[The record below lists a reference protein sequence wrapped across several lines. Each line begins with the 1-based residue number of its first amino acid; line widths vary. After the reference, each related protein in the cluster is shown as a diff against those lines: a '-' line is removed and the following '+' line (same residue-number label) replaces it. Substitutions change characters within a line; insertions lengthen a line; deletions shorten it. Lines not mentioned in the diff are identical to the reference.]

1 MSEVVATLDS
11 QRSQSDAIESS
22 ASDNAP
28 MPLNPSRLGPR
39 PGSRVI
45 VAGGCGGMGR
55 ALVRALCDTGVQVAV
70 LDQPS
75 ALLQHPPSA
84 GVLAIPMDGSD
95 AVSVRDAFAQVAS
108 QWPSIDGF
116 CNLIGFMKSWVRIA
130 DMPIEAFD
138 EVVAGNLRP
147 HFLCAQAALPLLHA
161 SGQGAIVTVS
171 STLGID
177 VGKGYVHYSACKAG
191 IIALTKGLAR
201 ENAPR
206 VRVNG
211 IAPGLTDTA
220 FLQGGTGRPA
230 VFEAMDPHRY
240 GSRVPLGR
248 VAVPED
254 MVGPILFLLG
264 DASRYVNGETM
275 IVDGGV
281 YTQ

>member
-1 MSEVVATLDS
+1 MTALAS
-11 QRSQSDAIESS
+11 QASGAALSAPDAVSS
-22 ASDNAP
+22 ALT
-28 MPLNPSRLGPR
+28 PLDPSRLGPR
-39 PGSRVI
+39 LGARVV

-55 ALVRALCDTGVQVAV
+55 ALVRALCETGVQVAV

-75 ALLQHPPSA
+75 ALAQHPPPE
-84 GVLAIPMDGSD
+84 GVLALAMDGSD
-95 AVSVRDAFAQVAS
+95 ANSVRDAFAAIQAK
-108 QWPSIDGF
+108 WPSIDGF

-161 SGQGAIVTVS
+161 SGQGAMVNVS
-171 STLGID
+171 STLGMD

-206 VRVNG
+206 VRVNA

-230 VFEAMDPHRY
+230 VFEAMDPQRY
-240 GSRVPLGR
+240 AARVPLGR
-248 VAVPED
+248 VAVAED

>member
-1 MSEVVATLDS
+1 MVALPSRQSPAQTSDPATVSFAAGPLD
-11 QRSQSDAIESS
+11 
-22 ASDNAP
+22 
-28 MPLNPSRLGPR
+28 PSRLGPR
-39 PGSRVI
+39 PGARVV

-55 ALVRALCDTGVQVAV
+55 ALVGALCDTGVHVAV

-75 ALLQHPPSA
+75 ALRQHPPPS
-84 GVLAIPMDGSD
+84 GVLAISMDGSD
-95 AVSVRDAFAQVAS
+95 AFSVRDAFAQVRA
-108 QWPSIDGF
+108 QWSSVDGF
-116 CNLIGFMKSWVRIA
+116 CNLIGFMKSWVHIA

-147 HFLCAQAALPLLHA
+147 HFLCAQAVLPLLHA
-161 SGQGAIVTVS
+161 AGHGAMVNVS
-171 STLGID
+171 STLGMD

-230 VFEAMDPHRY
+230 VFEAMDPQRY
-240 GSRVPLGR
+240 GERVPLGR
-248 VAVPED
+248 IAVPED

>member
-1 MSEVVATLDS
+1 MSV
-11 QRSQSDAIESS
+11 S
-22 ASDNAP
+22 ASTPQAGESEQSGSPAVSSVPAP
-28 MPLNPSRLGPR
+28 LDPARLGPR
-39 PGSRVI
+39 PGERVI
-45 VAGGCGGMGR
+45 VAGGCGGIGR

-75 ALLQHPPSA
+75 ALQQHPPPD
-84 GVLAIPMDGSD
+84 GVLAFPMDGSD
-95 AVSVRDAFAQVAS
+95 ATSVRDAFAALRA
-108 QWPSIDGF
+108 QWPSVNGF
-116 CNLIGFMKSWVRIA
+116 CNLIGFMKAWVRIA
-130 DMPIEAFD
+130 EMPIEAFD
-138 EVVAGNLRP
+138 EIVAGNLRP
-147 HFLCAQAALPLLHA
+147 HFLCAQAVLPLLHA
-161 SGQGAIVTVS
+161 AGQAAIVNVS
-171 STLGID
+171 STLGLD

-191 IIALTKGLAR
+191 ILALTKGLAR

-206 VRVNG
+206 VRANA

-230 VFEAMDPHRY
+230 IFDAMDPQRY
-240 GSRVPLGR
+240 AGRVPLGR

-264 DASRYVNGETM
+264 DASRYVNGETL

>member
-1 MSEVVATLDS
+1 
-11 QRSQSDAIESS
+11 
-22 ASDNAP
+22 
-28 MPLNPSRLGPR
+28 
-39 PGSRVI
+39 
-45 VAGGCGGMGR
+45 MGR
-55 ALVRALCDTGVQVAV
+55 ALVRALCETGVQVAV
-70 LDQPS
+70 LDQAS
-75 ALLQHPPSA
+75 ALAQYPPPD
-84 GVLAIPMDGSD
+84 GVLAFAMDGSD
-95 AVSVRDAFAQVAS
+95 AASVQATFAALRT
-108 QWPSIDGF
+108 QWPSADGF

-147 HFLCAQAALPLLHA
+147 HFLCARAVLPMLQGSA
-161 SGQGAIVTVS
+161 QGAMVNVS
-171 STLGID
+171 STLGMD

-206 VRVNG
+206 VRVNA

-230 VFEAMDPHRY
+230 VFEAMDPQRY
-240 GSRVPLGR
+240 GERVPLGR
-248 VAVPED
+248 VAVAED

>member
-1 MSEVVATLDS
+1 
-11 QRSQSDAIESS
+11 
-22 ASDNAP
+22 
-28 MPLNPSRLGPR
+28 
-39 PGSRVI
+39 VI

-75 ALLQHPPSA
+75 ALRAHPPPS
-84 GVLAIPMDGSD
+84 GVLALPMDGSD
-95 AVSVRDAFAQVAS
+95 AASVRDAFAAVRA
-108 QWPSIDGF
+108 QWPSVDGF
-116 CNLIGFMKSWVRIA
+116 CNLIGFMKSWVRVA
-130 DMPIEAFD
+130 DMPIDVFD
-138 EVVAGNLRP
+138 EVVAGNLRS
-147 HFLCAQAALPLLHA
+147 HFLCAQAALPLLQA
-161 SGQGAIVTVS
+161 SGQGTMVNVS
-171 STLGID
+171 STLGMD

-206 VRVNG
+206 VRVNA

-230 VFEAMDPHRY
+230 VFEAMDPQRY
-240 GSRVPLGR
+240 AARVPLGR
-248 VAVPED
+248 VAVAED

>member
-1 MSEVVATLDS
+1 
-11 QRSQSDAIESS
+11 
-22 ASDNAP
+22 
-28 MPLNPSRLGPR
+28 
-39 PGSRVI
+39 VI

-55 ALVRALCDTGVQVAV
+55 ALVRALVDTGVHVAV

-75 ALLQHPPSA
+75 ALRQHPPPE
-84 GVLAIPMDGSD
+84 GVLAFPMDGSD
-95 AVSVRDAFAQVAS
+95 AASVREAFAAIRAL
-108 QWPSIDGF
+108 WPSADGF
-116 CNLIGFMKSWVRIA
+116 CNLIGFMKTWVSIA
-130 DMPIEAFD
+130 EMPVEAFD

-161 SGQGAIVTVS
+161 SGQAAIVNVS
-171 STLGID
+171 STLGMD
-177 VGKGYVHYSACKAG
+177 VNKGYVHYSACKAG
-191 IIALTKGLAR
+191 IIALTKGMAR
-201 ENAPR
+201 ENAPGI
-206 VRVNG
+206 RVNA

-230 VFEAMDPHRY
+230 VFDAMDPHRY

-248 VAVPED
+248 IAVAED

>member
-1 MSEVVATLDS
+1 MSTDAKAARPSEPAASAADDTRITAAPLDP
-11 QRSQSDAIESS
+11 A
-22 ASDNAP
+22 
-28 MPLNPSRLGPR
+28 RLGPR
-39 PGSRVI
+39 PGARVV

-75 ALLQHPPSA
+75 AVRQYPPPDS
-84 GVLAIPMDGSD
+84 VLTIPMDGSD
-95 AVSVRDAFAQVAS
+95 AASVQDAFTAIGA

-147 HFLCAQAALPLLHA
+147 HFLCARAVLPLLHA
-161 SGQGAIVTVS
+161 SGQGAMVNVS
-171 STLGID
+171 STLGLD

-206 VRVNG
+206 VRVNAV
-211 IAPGLTDTA
+211 APGLTDTA

-230 VFEAMDPHRY
+230 VFEAMDPQRY
-240 GSRVPLGR
+240 AERVPLGR
-248 VAVPED
+248 IAVADD